1 MEQSLFYGN
10 GSTIKNS
17 WLLPVAL
24 MAVFF
29 GWLIG
34 VKGIAI
40 EAMLIV
46 VPFVIGFVILVFLK
60 PRAGLVFFI
69 IYCFIVPGISKHI
82 EGPQFGLGQDALL
95 LLTWLAIIFHRSKQY
110 RYRHLNNDLVWL
122 CVVWLVI
129 TVLEI
134 INPEHPSLI
143 GWFYEMRS
151 ATLYQVLSIPLAFF
165 IFNKKKDI
173 DFFLNLVIVASL
185 LGALY
190 GIKQLFIGT
199 DAAENRWLAAG
210 AYKTHIL
217 NGKLRIFSFYTEA
230 AQFGCSMAQI
240 AIMGIILATG
250 PYSFTKKICYA
261 IIGMIA
267 FYAMLISGTRS
278 AMFVLVGGGFLHL
291 ILSKKI
297 RILLIGSII
306 GIAFFGVLKFTS
318 IGSGN
323 AQIVRLRTSVDPD
336 DPSFQVRLMN
346 QLILKDFLS
355 SRPFGAGVGVL
366 GTWGVMYNQDK
377 FISTIP
383 PDSLYVKVWAMY
395 GIIGFLIWFGFMMF
409 IVGKSAGII
418 WKTRDPVLKN
428 KLSALSAGATGI
440 LLCSYGNEVMNQM
453 PSSIIVYVS
462 WVFIWLSPRWDTPEP
477 KPVTV

>member
-1 MEQSLFYGN
+1 
-10 GSTIKNS
+10 
-17 WLLPVAL
+17 
-24 MAVFF
+24 
-29 GWLIG
+29 
-34 VKGIAI
+34 
-40 EAMLIV
+40 
-46 VPFVIGFVILVFLK
+46 
-60 PRAGLVFFI
+60 
-69 IYCFIVPGISKHI
+69 
-82 EGPQFGLGQDALL
+82 
-95 LLTWLAIIFHRSKQY
+95 
-110 RYRHLNNDLVWL
+110 
-122 CVVWLVI
+122 
-129 TVLEI
+129 
-134 INPEHPSLI
+134 
-143 GWFYEMRS
+143 
-151 ATLYQVLSIPLAFF
+151 
-165 IFNKKKDI
+165 
-173 DFFLNLVIVASL
+173 VASL

-250 PYSFTKKICYA
+250 PYSFTKKTCYA

-418 WKTRDPVLKN
+418 WKTRDPILKN

>member
-1 MEQSLFYGN
+1 MEQNLFYEK

-24 MAVFF
+24 TAVFF

-40 EAMLIV
+40 GAILIII
-46 VPFVIGFVILVFLK
+46 PFVIGFVILVFLK

-69 IYCFIVPGISKHI
+69 LYCFIVPGIAKHV

-95 LLTWLAIIFHRSKQY
+95 LLTWLAIIFHRSKRY

-122 CVVWLVI
+122 CLVWLVI

-134 INPEHPSLI
+134 INPERPSLL
-143 GWFYEMRS
+143 GWFFEMRS

-185 LGALY
+185 LGAIY

-230 AQFGCSMAQI
+230 AQFGCSMGQI

-250 PYSFTKKICYA
+250 PYSFTKKTGYA
-261 IIGMIA
+261 IVGMIA

-297 RILLIGSII
+297 KILLIGSII
-306 GIAFFGVLKFTS
+306 GMAFFGLLKFTN

-323 AQIVRLRTSVDPD
+323 AQIVRLRTSVDPN

-346 QLILKDFLS
+346 QQILKDFLS

-395 GIIGFLIWFGFMMF
+395 GIVGFLIWFGFMMF

-462 WVFIWLSPRWDTPEP
+462 WVLIWLSPRWDIAEP
-477 KPVTV
+477 KPVTA